1 MTISHSL
8 HFYFY
13 FVQLEV
19 NSFFL
24 LSFAR
29 KKTNIMLKLFKFGF
43 QVVFTFLITNIQ
55 DVVILINFFLET
67 SKNESQLKT
76 DHVVLGQFLGFST
89 LLMLSLI
96 GYTVSY
102 LLPIKLFGF
111 LGFVIIGFGI
121 NGFKDLYEN
130 LKKKKIDQQ
139 QGETILFSDFVN
151 KTEHF
156 TFFDDIKQIIKVSLV
171 TIANGNDNIAIYVPI
186 FVQSTSAEIIGYGLG
201 FLFMVGV
208 LCFVCYSFIHIPPV
222 LKFAHKYAQFIS
234 PFVFIGLGIYILITS
249 DCFPWLFRV
258 IQTGQWNIE

>member
-1 MTISHSL
+1 MFELLKFGVKIVVT
-8 HFYFY
+8 
-13 FVQLEV
+13 
-19 NSFFL
+19 FL
-24 LSFAR
+24 L
-29 KKTNIMLKLFKFGF
+29 
-43 QVVFTFLITNIQ
+43 TNIQ
-55 DVVILINFFLET
+55 DIVILINFFLET
-67 SKNESQLKT
+67 SKNESQLKS

-111 LGFVIIGFGI
+111 LGFLIIGFGL
-121 NGFKDLYEN
+121 NGFKELYHNLRKAKKSQNGQILLSEIVEPTEDLSF
-130 LKKKKIDQQ
+130 I
-139 QGETILFSDFVN
+139 G
-151 KTEHF
+151 
-156 TFFDDIKQIIKVSLV
+156 DIKQIVKVSLV

-208 LCFVCYSFIHIPPV
+208 LCASCYAFIHIPPI
-222 LKFAHKYAQFIS
+222 LRFAHKYAQFIS

-258 IQTGQWNIE
+258 IQTGQWNID